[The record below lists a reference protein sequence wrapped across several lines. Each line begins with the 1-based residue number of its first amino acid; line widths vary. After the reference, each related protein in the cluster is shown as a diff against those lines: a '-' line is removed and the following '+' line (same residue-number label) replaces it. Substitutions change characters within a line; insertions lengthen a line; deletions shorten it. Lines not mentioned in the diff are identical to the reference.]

1 VVDEEIPNLVQ
12 RVETVRKRMAEES
25 SKRGSAQG
33 RGAAAAAAT
42 AGGDEEEDLEDGS
55 ASDDAFRRLE
65 VEERGL
71 SNRWV
76 GSESRGRGSWKAQAL
91 AIQLLGGWEGSR

>member
-1 VVDEEIPNLVQ
+1 MVDEEIPNLVQ
-12 RVETVRKRMAEES
+12 RIETVRKRMAEES
-25 SKRGSAQG
+25 LKRGSAQG

-76 GSESRGRGSWKAQAL
+76 GSES
-91 AIQLLGGWEGSR
+91 